1 MPKKA
6 PLKKPAKKSPAPSAR
21 IDTKSAPSPPSKKI
35 PQPPVA
41 VDALLSFLK
50 ETKGLFSWS
59 TKDLAETLK
68 LSRPQAAEVLTLLR
82 AQGYVQAESGKSD
95 QWLTTTSGET
105 VSGSKLPRFNPEKV
119 RQALASLQQA
129 IEENNKNKNSEYKIA
144 RAVAF
149 GDFLKHAAST
159 VGKVQAADVGI
170 ELTPRTASKSS
181 ASRAPNSAVPR
192 ASAVPKTP
200 EQAASERAFLHS
212 LRAKSSLL
220 NLHPYA
226 PWMSSRSHLIL
237 LN

>member
-1 MPKKA
+1 MPKNA
-6 PLKKPAKKSPAPSAR
+6 PLKKPVKKSPAPPAR
-21 IDTKSAPSPPSKKI
+21 IETKSAPPPPKKI

-59 TKDLAETLK
+59 TADLTDMLK
-68 LSRPQAAEVLTLLR
+68 LSRAQAAEVLALLR
-82 AQGYVQAESGKSD
+82 AQGYVQAVSGKSD

-129 IEENNKNKNSEYKIA
+129 IEENNKNKNSEYKIT

-149 GDFLKHAAST
+149 GDFLRQAASN

-170 ELTPRTASKSS
+170 EFTPRSTPKSS
-181 ASRAPNSAVPR
+181 ASRAPNSATPTP
-192 ASAVPKTP
+192 PKTP

-212 LRAKSSLL
+212 LRAKSTLL

-226 PWMSSRSHLIL
+226 PWMSSRSHLNL
-237 LN
+237 LS

>member
-1 MPKKA
+1 MPKNA
-6 PLKKPAKKSPAPSAR
+6 PLKKPVKKSPAPPAR
-21 IDTKSAPSPPSKKI
+21 IETKSAPPPPKKI

-50 ETKGLFSWS
+50 ETKGLLSWS
-59 TKDLAETLK
+59 TADLADTLK
-68 LSRPQAAEVLTLLR
+68 LTRAQTVEVLTLLR

-149 GDFLKHAAST
+149 GDFLKHSAST
-159 VGKVQAADVGI
+159 IGKVQAADIGI
-170 ELTPRTASKSS
+170 ELTPRSAPKSS
-181 ASRAPNSAVPR
+181 ASRAPNSATPT
-192 ASAVPKTP
+192 APTPPKTP
-200 EQAASERAFLHS
+200 DQAASERAFLHS
-212 LRAKSSLL
+212 LRAKSALL
-220 NLHPYA
+220 NLHLYA
-226 PWMSSRSHLIL
+226 PWMSSRSHLNL
-237 LN
+237 LS

>member
-1 MPKKA
+1 MPKK
-6 PLKKPAKKSPAPSAR
+6 PSSKKPAKKSPAPPAR
-21 IDTKSAPSPPSKKI
+21 IESKSALPQPPKKM

-59 TKDLAETLK
+59 TADLADTLK
-68 LSRPQAAEVLTLLR
+68 LSRAQAVEVLTLLR
-82 AQGYVQAESGKSD
+82 AQGYVQAESGKSG

-170 ELTPRTASKSS
+170 ELTPPSAPKSS
-181 ASRAPNSAVPR
+181 ASSASNSAAP
-192 ASAVPKTP
+192 AAPKTP

-212 LRAKSSLL
+212 LRAKSTHL
-220 NLHPYA
+220 NLRPFS
-226 PWMSSRSHLIL
+226 PWMFSRSHLNL
-237 LN
+237 LS

>member
-1 MPKKA
+1 MPEKA
-6 PLKKPAKKSPAPSAR
+6 PLKRPAKKSPAPPVR
-21 IDTKSAPSPPSKKI
+21 VETKSTPPPPPKKI

-59 TKDLAETLK
+59 TADLTDTLK
-68 LSRPQAAEVLTLLR
+68 LSRAQAAEVLALLR

-129 IEENNKNKNSEYKIA
+129 IEENNKNKNSEYKIT

-149 GDFLKHAAST
+149 GDFLRQAASN

-170 ELTPRTASKSS
+170 EFTPRSTPKSS
-181 ASRAPNSAVPR
+181 ASRAPNSATPTP
-192 ASAVPKTP
+192 PKTP

-212 LRAKSSLL
+212 LRAKSTLL

-226 PWMSSRSHLIL
+226 PWMSSRSHLNL
-237 LN
+237 LS

>member
-1 MPKKA
+1 MPKNA
-6 PLKKPAKKSPAPSAR
+6 PLKKPVKKSPAPPAR
-21 IDTKSAPSPPSKKI
+21 IETKSAPPPPKKI

-50 ETKGLFSWS
+50 ETKGLLSWS
-59 TKDLAETLK
+59 TADLADTLK
-68 LSRPQAAEVLTLLR
+68 LTRAQAAEVLALLR

-129 IEENNKNKNSEYKIA
+129 IEENNKNKNSEYKIT

-149 GDFLKHAAST
+149 GDFLRQAASN

-170 ELTPRTASKSS
+170 EFTPRSTPKSS
-181 ASRAPNSAVPR
+181 ASRAPNSATPTP
-192 ASAVPKTP
+192 PKTP

-212 LRAKSSLL
+212 LRAKSTLL

-226 PWMSSRSHLIL
+226 PWMSSRSHLNL
-237 LN
+237 LS